1 MTVRV
6 LAGRRILLG
15 VTGSISAYK
24 SASLASMLT
33 RAGAGVDALLTPS
46 AQKFV
51 GLATFA
57 GLTGRRAFGE
67 IGAMT
72 DEGAIAHVELGLA
85 ADAALVAPATAESLS
100 QIAAGRASNI
110 LTAALLSVR
119 GPILLAPA
127 MEENMLSS
135 PPVREALAR
144 LAAAGKQVVEPAVGR
159 HASGRGG
166 PGRLPEPE
174 ELVDHLRRAL
184 GADGALRGRRVVV
197 TAGATREAIDAVR
210 FLSNPSTGT
219 QGTALAEAARDRG
232 AAVTLIG
239 SHLRT
244 RVPAGMDYVAAGD
257 GDALAAAVADQTDG
271 ADALVMCAAVGD
283 FRPRE
288 RFAGKLRRREGLCID
303 LEPTRDIV
311 RSACRARIRIGF
323 SLSVGDPGGNARQKI
338 EQKLLD
344 AIVANDLADENA
356 GFGFGRN
363 TVTIYD
369 RRGLWDRIGPAP
381 KSEVAERVVDLLE
394 ELLD

>member
-6 LAGRRILLG
+6 LTGRRILLG

-24 SASLASMLT
+24 SAAVASMLT
-33 RAGAGVDALLTPS
+33 RAGASVDAVLTPS
-46 AQKFV
+46 AKKFI
-51 GLATFA
+51 GLATFS
-57 GLTGRRAFGE
+57 GLTGRRAYGD

-85 ADAALVAPATAESLS
+85 ADAALVAPATAESLA

-119 GPILLAPA
+119 GPILVAPA
-127 MEENMLSS
+127 MEENMLAS
-135 PPVREALAR
+135 PPVREALAS
-144 LAAAGKQVVEPAVGR
+144 LVAAGRQVLEPAVGR
-159 HASGRGG
+159 HASGRAGR
-166 PGRLPEPE
+166 GRLPEPD
-174 ELVDHLRRAL
+174 ELVDQLRRAL
-184 GADGALRGRRVVV
+184 GADGPLCGRQVVV

-232 AAVTLIG
+232 ATVTLIG
-239 SHLRT
+239 AHLQT
-244 RVPAGMDYVAAGD
+244 RIPAGMEFVAAGD
-257 GDALAAAVADQTDG
+257 AGALADAVAQHTAG

-288 RFAGKLRRREGLCID
+288 RFQGKLRRREGLRID
-303 LEPTRDIV
+303 LEPTPDIV
-311 RSACRARIRIGF
+311 KSACQARVRIGF
-323 SLSVGDPGGNARQKI
+323 SLSVGDPAGNARQKL
-338 EQKLLD
+338 EQKSLD
-344 AIVANDLADENA
+344 AIVANDLSAKEA

-363 TVTIYD
+363 TVTVFSREGI
-369 RRGLWDRIGPAP
+369 WDRIGPAP

>member
-24 SASLASMLT
+24 SAAVASMLT
-33 RAGAGVDALLTPS
+33 RAGAGVDVLLTPS

-51 GLATFA
+51 GLATFS
-57 GLTGRRAFGE
+57 GLTGRRAYGD

-72 DEGAIAHVELGLA
+72 DDGAIAHVDLGLA
-85 ADAALVAPATAESLS
+85 ADAALVAPATAESLV
-100 QIAAGRASNI
+100 QIAAGRASNV

-135 PPVREALAR
+135 PPVREALAG
-144 LAAAGKQVVEPAVGR
+144 LTAAGKQVLEPAAGR
-159 HASGRGG
+159 HASGRRGR
-166 PGRLPEPE
+166 GRLPEPE
-174 ELVDHLRRAL
+174 ELVDRLRAAL
-184 GADGALRGRRVVV
+184 GADGPLRGRRVVV

-239 SHLRT
+239 ANLQT
-244 RVPAGMDYVAAGD
+244 RIPAGLEHVSAGD
-257 GDALAAAVADQTDG
+257 ADALAKAVAERTEG
-271 ADALVMCAAVGD
+271 ADALLMCAAVGD

-288 RFAGKLRRREGLCID
+288 QFRGKLRRGEGLRVD
-303 LEPTRDIV
+303 LEPTQDIV
-311 RSACRARIRIGF
+311 KSVCRARVRIGF
-323 SLSVGDPGGNARQKI
+323 SLSVGDLAANASQKI
-338 EQKLLD
+338 VQKSLD
-344 AIVANDLADENA
+344 AIVANDLSDKDA

-363 TVTIYD
+363 TVTIYKRD
-369 RRGLWDRIGPAP
+369 GIWDQIGPLP
-381 KSEVAERVVDLLE
+381 KPAVAERVVDLLE
-394 ELLD
+394 ELLG

>member
-1 MTVRV
+1 MKVRV
-6 LAGRRILLG
+6 LAGRRVLLG
-15 VTGSISAYK
+15 VTGSIAAYK
-24 SASLASMLT
+24 SAALASMLT
-33 RAGAGVDALLTPS
+33 RAGADVDVLLTPS

-57 GLTGRRAFGE
+57 GLTGRRAYGD

-72 DEGAIAHVELGLA
+72 GDGAIAHVELGLA
-85 ADAALVAPATAESLS
+85 ADAALVAPATAESLA

-135 PPVREALAR
+135 PPVRDALAS
-144 LAAAGKQVVEPAVGR
+144 LTATGMQVLEPAAGR
-159 HASGRGG
+159 HASGRTGR
-166 PGRLPEPE
+166 GRLPEPA
-174 ELVDHLRRAL
+174 ELVDRLRRAL
-184 GADGALRGRRVVV
+184 GADGSLRDRRVVV
-197 TAGATREAIDAVR
+197 TAGATREAVDAVR

-219 QGTALAEAARDRG
+219 QGVALAEAARDRG

-239 SHLRT
+239 AHLQT
-244 RVPAGMDYVAAGD
+244 RLPAGMEFVAAGD
-257 GDALAAAVADQTDG
+257 ADALAAAVAEHTEG

-283 FRPRE
+283 FTPVE
-288 RFAGKLRRREGLCID
+288 RFPGKLRRRAGLQID

-311 RSACRARIRIGF
+311 KSACRARVRIGF
-323 SLSVGDPGGNARQKI
+323 SLSVGDQAGNARQKI
-338 EQKLLD
+338 AQKSLD
-344 AIVANDLADENA
+344 AIVANDLMDEEA

-363 TVTIYD
+363 TVTIYN
-369 RRGLWDRIGPAP
+369 RNGIWDRIGPVP
-381 KSEVAERVVDLLE
+381 KSTVAERVVDLLE

>member
-1 MTVRV
+1 LTVRV

-24 SASLASMLT
+24 SAAVASILT
-33 RAGAGVDALLTPS
+33 RAGAGVDAVLTPS

-51 GLATFA
+51 GLATFS
-57 GLTGRRAFGE
+57 GLTGRRAYGD

-72 DEGAIAHVELGLA
+72 DEGSIAHVELGLA

-127 MEENMLSS
+127 MEANMLSS
-135 PPVREALAR
+135 PPVSEALAS
-144 LAAAGKQVVEPAVGR
+144 LTAAGKQVLEPAVGR
-159 HASGRGG
+159 HASGRRGR
-166 PGRLPEPE
+166 GRLPEAE

-184 GADGALRGRRVVV
+184 GADGGLRGRRVVV

-232 AAVTLIG
+232 AKVTLIG
-239 SHLRT
+239 AHLRT
-244 RVPAGMDYVAAGD
+244 RIPAGVEYVTAGEAED
-257 GDALAAAVADQTDG
+257 MAAAVAQHTAG

-288 RFAGKLRRREGLCID
+288 RFHGKLRRQEGLRID
-303 LEPTRDIV
+303 LEPTPDIV
-311 RSACRARIRIGF
+311 KSACRARVRIGF
-323 SLSVGDPGGNARQKI
+323 SLSFGDPAGNARQKI
-338 EQKLLD
+338 EQKSLD
-344 AIVANDLADENA
+344 AIVANDLADKDA
-356 GFGFGRN
+356 GFGFGAN
-363 TVTIYD
+363 TVTVFS
-369 RRGLWDRIGPAP
+369 REGVWDRIGPAP
-381 KSEVAERVVDLLE
+381 KPEVAERVVDLLE

>member
-1 MTVRV
+1 MKARV

-24 SASLASMLT
+24 AAAAASMLT
-33 RAGAGVDALLTPS
+33 RTGAGVDALLTPA

-51 GLATFA
+51 GLATFS
-57 GLTGRRAFGE
+57 GLTGRRAYGD
-67 IGAMT
+67 IAAMT

-85 ADAALVAPATAESLS
+85 ADAALVAPVTAESLA

-135 PPVREALAR
+135 SPVRDALAS
-144 LAAAGKQVVEPAVGR
+144 LTAAGMQVLEPAVGR
-159 HASGRGG
+159 HASGRDGR
-166 PGRLPEPE
+166 GRLPEPA

-184 GADGALRGRRVVV
+184 GAEGALRGRRVVV
-197 TAGATREAIDAVR
+197 TAGATREAVDAVR
-210 FLSNPSTGT
+210 FLSNPSTGA

-239 SHLRT
+239 AHLQARI
-244 RVPAGMDYVAAGD
+244 PAGMDFVAAGD
-257 GDALAAAVADQTDG
+257 ADALAAAVAEHTEG

-288 RFAGKLRRREGLCID
+288 RIEGKLRRREKLRID

-311 RSACRARIRIGF
+311 KSACRARVRIGF
-323 SLSVGDPGGNARQKI
+323 SLSVGDPAGDARRKIAQKC
-338 EQKLLD
+338 LD
-344 AIVANDLADENA
+344 AIVANDLSDPQA
-356 GFGFGRN
+356 GFGFGPN
-363 TVTIYD
+363 TVTIYGRD
-369 RRGLWDRIGPAP
+369 GVWDRVGPAP
-381 KSEVAERVVDLLE
+381 KSAVAERVTDLLE
-394 ELLD
+394 ELLG